1 MKQIWLFIIIIFL
14 SGLYVTL
21 NYSSETIK
29 EGFKPRCPN
38 ILVQNGN
45 EIWLKNT
52 NLADIPGVN
61 PIIFH
66 NLEEYTQF
74 LDWQRSQGI
83 ECPILYLQKT
93 YSTQNEAI
101 YKVKPI
107 PKQLTDA
114 TRNDPPYN
122 KNSYPGIDPTNQN
135 IGDYTMLD
143 KYHEVGE
150 EQQQSANAMDPNW
163 GGVKYTADAIKAG
176 VYKENEVLK

>member
-1 MKQIWLFIIIIFL
+1 MKPIWIFIVILFV
-14 SGLYVTL
+14 SGLYVHL
-21 NYSSETIK
+21 NYSSSQIQ
-29 EGFKPRCPN
+29 EGFGPRCPN

-52 NLADIPGVN
+52 NLAEIPGVN
-61 PIIFH
+61 PVVFH

-74 LDWQRSQGI
+74 IDWQHSQKI
-83 ECPILYLQKT
+83 NCPILFLQKT

-122 KNSYPGIDPTNQN
+122 TNSYPGIDPTNQD
-135 IGDYTMLD
+135 IGEYTMLD
-143 KYHEVGE
+143 EYHEIGE
-150 EQQQSANAMDPNW
+150 SLPQSADPMDPNW
-163 GGVKYTADAIKAG
+163 GGVKYTSDQIKAG
-176 VYKENEVLK
+176 VYKDNEVLK